1 MTKFF
6 GALYSLHLLLAML
19 TASPVVSAAEANEA
33 GLIKTATG
41 MVAAQRA
48 NQAVTLAVGDK
59 VFAGDRITTGANSSV
74 GITLKDD
81 TLISAGAN
89 ATLAIEEFSFNQTT
103 MAGGMLVSI
112 ARGAASFV
120 TGLIGKARPQNVAI
134 KTPTATVGIRGTEFI
149 VEVDGSN

>member
-1 MTKFF
+1 MTKSI
-6 GALYSLHLLLAML
+6 LTLLRLFLLIA
-19 TASPVVSAAEANEA
+19 TVTVPARAAEQNEA

-41 MVAAQRA
+41 VVGTQRSG
-48 NQAVTLAVGDK
+48 QALVLSVGDK
-59 VFAGDRITTGANSSV
+59 VFAGDRITTGQNSSV

-89 ATLAIEEFSFNQTT
+89 AILAIDEFSFNQTT

-112 ARGAASFV
+112 ARGTASFV

-149 VEVDGSN
+149 VEVEGTH